1 LTTSSGIS
9 IVIPAFNESARLGPT
24 LDRVLEFICEQSWDV
39 EVIVVDDGSRDGT
52 AELVREY
59 ARRSPIVR
67 LVQNEGNRGKGYSVR
82 NGVLHAQGA
91 IVLFTDADLSSPI
104 EEAPKLIAALEEGAD
119 VAIGSR
125 WVRSDLQTQRQS
137 VARQVMGRTFNLL
150 LRALLSLDFKDTQCG
165 FKAFRRTAAITLFSL
180 QRTEGWGF
188 DPEILFLANRLG
200 FRVAEIPVVWAH
212 DEGSRIR
219 PVVDGMMMMLEMLRI
234 RWAALSGLYETS
246 ARVSSPQVLT
256 EGHPPRT

>member
-1 LTTSSGIS
+1 MTTSSGIS

-104 EEAPKLIAALEEGAD
+104 EEAPKLIAALEAGAD

-219 PVVDGMMMMLEMLRI
+219 PVVDGMMMLWEMLRI

>member
-125 WVRSDLQTQRQS
+125 WVRTDLQTQRQS

-219 PVVDGMMMMLEMLRI
+219 PVADGMMMMLEMLRI

-246 ARVSSPQVLT
+246 ARISSPQVLT

>member
-9 IVIPAFNESARLGPT
+9 IVIPAFNESTRLGPT

-104 EEAPKLIAALEEGAD
+104 EEAPKLIAALEAGAD

-219 PVVDGMMMMLEMLRI
+219 PVVDGMMMLWEMLRI

>member
-125 WVRSDLQTQRQS
+125 WVRTDLQTQRQS

>member
-1 LTTSSGIS
+1 MTTSSGIS

-125 WVRSDLQTQRQS
+125 WVRTDLQTQRQS

>member
-104 EEAPKLIAALEEGAD
+104 EEAPKLIAALEAGAD